1 MSLTPTIRDTHDP
14 EHTLNLGVTV
24 DEAVSFIVKA
34 LEDPLNPRWCGSCI
48 VACMIVIE
56 LDHNTAD
63 TLINANHLFGSTILA
78 FLTAKRTIATI
89 EALVSSWSKCK
100 CSYGDVTDHGNS
112 AVTIHRLVARL
123 EPVFAQLSVDPELR
137 KRAVSRFGN
146 KVTILGMVIEHF
158 AQFFV
163 DAASKVKPFTVAKG
177 RHPEIWP
184 VVSKDLIPYGKHTNH
199 SAH

>member
-1 MSLTPTIRDTHDP
+1 MSLRRPTICDTHDP

-24 DEAVSFIVKA
+24 DEAVSFIMKA
-34 LEDPLNPRWCGSCI
+34 LGDPLNPRWCGSCI

-78 FLTAKRTIATI
+78 FLTTKRTIATI

-112 AVTIHRLVARL
+112 AVTIHHLVARL
-123 EPVFAQLSVDPELR
+123 EPFFAQLSVDPELR
-137 KRAVSRFGN
+137 KRTVSRFGN
-146 KVTILGMVIEHF
+146 KVTILGMIIEHF

-177 RHPEIWP
+177 RHPEI
-184 VVSKDLIPYGKHTNH
+184 
-199 SAH
+199 